1 MWMSLLAFFPFL
13 VIVLIAQWSD
23 RDRVVRWL
31 VYGLILL
38 FDALI
43 ALGGLLAMLIGRS
56 REIQRLLLSQFPQAV
71 SLRWGVFGLVVIQ
84 TTVLA
89 PLFLLPFVRR
99 GLARVIPIDP
109 ESGIHATALT
119 LAVLVTGLNLAQVPL
134 IGGLSAL
141 AESTAQ
147 VALLDLLISS
157 LPIGLFALVG
167 VGFLIRRTPRETWQR
182 LGLRRITWRQTG
194 LVAGLTVLIVVFYY
208 GVDWVWRILAPESY
222 DMVNALSE
230 VLYSGAMGIWQG
242 LLVSLV
248 VGVTEELF
256 FRGALQP
263 RFGLLLTAVLF
274 TVAHVQYGLTPATL
288 EVFGGALALGW
299 LRQRT
304 HTTACIL
311 LHVLYNLVG
320 LLVFPLLP

>member
-56 REIQRLLLSQFPQAV
+56 REIQRLLLSQFPQAA

-109 ESGIHATALT
+109 ESGVHATALT

-242 LLVSLV
+242 ILVSLV